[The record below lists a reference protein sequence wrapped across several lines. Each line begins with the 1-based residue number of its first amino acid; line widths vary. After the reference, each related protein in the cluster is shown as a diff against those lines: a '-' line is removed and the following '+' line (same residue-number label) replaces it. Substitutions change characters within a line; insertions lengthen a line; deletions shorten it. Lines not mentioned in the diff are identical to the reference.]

1 MHRKLFV
8 LLVFTLG
15 LVSTAQAQS
24 KSRSKREHVSPTPA
38 WLPRGVVLGASLRD
52 ELLTSRLKVQWQWAF
67 FQDRK
72 DAFVFL
78 VEGGLG
84 WGTAM
89 PNPVAG
95 KPETLLGS
103 YYEHTAQVGVGYRN
117 HLPNSLH
124 WGFQVTGGP
133 VFYGAHFD
141 GGAPPDKHTVG
152 IIEGRIQVGYQFEQM
167 AAGFTVGYGE
177 PFGLKRRYLGR
188 SFVGGPMVGLFVDW
202 R

>member
-1 MHRKLFV
+1 M
-8 LLVFTLG
+8 
-15 LVSTAQAQS
+15 
-24 KSRSKREHVSPTPA
+24 
-38 WLPRGVVLGASLRD
+38 GASLRE
-52 ELLTSRLKVQWQWAF
+52 ELLTTRLKVQWEWAF

-78 VEGGLG
+78 LEGGVG
-84 WGTAM
+84 WGASM
-89 PNPVAG
+89 PTPEAG

-117 HLPNSLH
+117 HLPHGLH

-141 GGAPPDKHTVG
+141 GGAPADKNTVG
-152 IIEGRIQVGYQFEQM
+152 IIEGRLQAGYQFDTF
-167 AAGFTVGYGE
+167 ALGLAVGYGE

-188 SFVGGPMVGLFVDW
+188 SFVGGPLLGLFVDW